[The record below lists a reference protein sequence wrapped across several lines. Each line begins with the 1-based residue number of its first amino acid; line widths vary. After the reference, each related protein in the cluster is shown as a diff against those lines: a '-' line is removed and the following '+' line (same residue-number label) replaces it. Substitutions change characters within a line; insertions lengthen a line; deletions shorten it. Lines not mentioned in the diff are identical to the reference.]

1 MAVKHIF
8 ERYNNIYQFMQTIES
23 RPNNG
28 RFGESSHKETD
39 EEWSGTKTYAEAV
52 EQFSN
57 GLPERCEKM
66 RKSMERFKAA
76 SNVNTAKA
84 RPKNHYYGYAP
95 NVPAAIIGL
104 PKSMRYTERIPQ
116 KVKAISLVFDCC
128 VSCMV
133 SPEEMIKAG
142 CTILEAVYA
151 LEASGY
157 RVKLDLSLY
166 STESDGQKIAC
177 LITLKEWQNHLDL
190 LKLSF
195 PLTSP
200 SMFRRFGL
208 KWAEGIEGVTS
219 RHVYGYGHIMSDDK
233 VKSLLRENGYN
244 IDSTYFVRVRTC
256 KDCGFD
262 ALQLVERLG
271 IKKG

>member
-8 ERYNNIYQFMQTIES
+8 ERYNNIYRFMDTIER

-28 RFGESSHKETD
+28 RFGDSSHKETD
-39 EEWSGTKTYAEAV
+39 AEWSGTRSYEEAV

-57 GLPERCEKM
+57 GLPERCEQM
-66 RKSMERFKAA
+66 RRSMERFKAA
-76 SNVNTAKA
+76 SNLSATKT

-104 PKSMRYTERIPQ
+104 PKSMRYTERTPQ
-116 KVKAISLVFDCC
+116 KVKAVSLVFDCC
-128 VSCMV
+128 VSCMTDAETMV
-133 SPEEMIKAG
+133 KAG

-177 LITLKEWQNHLDL
+177 MVTLKEWQNHLDL

-200 SMFRRFGL
+200 SMFRRFGF
-208 KWAEGIEGVTS
+208 KWAEGIEGVKS
-219 RHVYGYGHIMSDDK
+219 RHVYGYGHIMSDEQI
-233 VKSLLRENGYN
+233 KSLLRENGYK
-244 IDSTYFVRVRTC
+244 IDSTYFVRVS
-256 KDCGFD
+256 DCEKCNFD
-262 ALQLVERLG
+262 ALRLVERLG